1 MKEINDSKN
10 NCNWLLFNLRNC
22 LMVYRL
28 LNVSRKVSNVKKEE
42 PTLAIWLKQ
51 LKLNPNQIYFKNEFG
66 QAKWVCLSY
75 WDL

>member
-1 MKEINDSKN
+1 
-10 NCNWLLFNLRNC
+10 
-22 LMVYRL
+22 MVYRIL
-28 LNVSRKVSNVKKEE
+28 YVSRNVSNVKKEE